1 MNSRAWSSPSR
12 YIQGPG
18 EAERLGEHIQN
29 YGDRGFAVI
38 DSFFYPTYS
47 SRFSKMFAE
56 KGMAFAPFRYENEV
70 TYALIDAAE
79 AQARAFDANVVVG
92 MGGGKALDT
101 AKAVANR
108 LRVPLVVIP
117 TSASTD
123 APTSAMSIY
132 YNERHEKI
140 GYEYFSKNPDLVLVD
155 SQIIADAPP
164 RFLAAGMGDALA
176 TVFEA
181 RASQKTDSPN
191 YVCTD
196 TGTYQGTDSAMLLA
210 EGAYQILLRDGSAA
224 LQDNRRHQV
233 TEALQRVIEA
243 NTLMSGIGFE
253 NIGCAAAHS
262 IYNGL
267 SCMEGTKPMLH
278 GEMVAFGVLCELFF
292 EAAPQEQIETVA
304 AFLHSVGLPLTL
316 AEMGFDN
323 SAETISSI
331 VRHTEQT
338 EWTREPGVVTDET
351 AAHAIAQADAYGQA
365 FLSRVIVP

>member
-18 EAERLGEHIQN
+18 EAERLAEHIQN

-47 SRFSKMFAE
+47 SRFSKTFAE

-108 LRVPLVVIP
+108 LRVPLVGIP

-164 RFLAAGMGDALA
+164 RFLAADMGDALA

-196 TGTYQGTDSAMLLA
+196 TGSYQGTD
-210 EGAYQILLRDGSAA
+210 
-224 LQDNRRHQV
+224 
-233 TEALQRVIEA
+233 
-243 NTLMSGIGFE
+243 
-253 NIGCAAAHS
+253 
-262 IYNGL
+262 
-267 SCMEGTKPMLH
+267 
-278 GEMVAFGVLCELFF
+278 
-292 EAAPQEQIETVA
+292 
-304 AFLHSVGLPLTL
+304 
-316 AEMGFDN
+316 
-323 SAETISSI
+323 
-331 VRHTEQT
+331 
-338 EWTREPGVVTDET
+338 
-351 AAHAIAQADAYGQA
+351 
-365 FLSRVIVP
+365 